1 MLYKWESVARR
12 GRSKVRATVCTA
24 PLCSLHCSTHTTFL
38 LSSPEHFQ
46 LIGMLSGY
54 KQNQAFTEDVLA
66 AVERFLAEKK
76 GREGAY
82 DELERWSEADLHR
95 LVSAFLGARFP
106 MALALNKSDLPSSS
120 RHVEDIRSA
129 LPMHG
134 AHVGISMSAHSEM
147 DFVRTCLVRPCGVP
161 PGAPA
166 LDGRVLDCLQSAM
179 SLRRPVFV
187 FPVSDMKTYE
197 PLPGM
202 SNFATNDGSLPSK
215 GFIGTLVESGGSP
228 PTQWS
233 EETGTYTGR
242 ARKRTCL
249 RDCIMMKPGSTVEDV
264 YFALKRLKAI
274 DGEYVRA
281 EAAGA
286 LGEKP
291 NLVTKKEA
299 ISCKNRIIHIMT
311 TKRNAWQK

>member
-1 MLYKWESVARR
+1 
-12 GRSKVRATVCTA
+12 
-24 PLCSLHCSTHTTFL
+24 
-38 LSSPEHFQ
+38 
-46 LIGMLSGY
+46 MLSGY

-66 AVERFLAEKK
+66 AVERFLAEEK
-76 GREGAY
+76 GWEGAC

-129 LPMHG
+129 LPLHG

-147 DFVRTCLVRPCGVP
+147 DFVRTCLVRPGGGLP
-161 PGAPA
+161 PGAPGPE
-166 LDGRVLDCLQSAM
+166 GRVLDCLQSAM

-187 FPVSDMKTYE
+187 FPVSDMKTYA

-202 SNFATNDGSLPSK
+202 SDFATNDASLPSK
-215 GFIGTLVESGGSP
+215 GFIDTLVKSGGSP
-228 PTQWS
+228 PTQWN
-233 EETGTYTGR
+233 EETGIYTSR
-242 ARKRTCL
+242 ARRRTCL

-281 EAAGA
+281 EAASA

-299 ISCKNRIIHIMT
+299 ISYKNRIVHIVT
-311 TKRNAWQK
+311 TKRSAWQK